1 MSLTDSIIEMATYNS
16 AMGLSIQLL
25 TPSTK
30 SLSEKLYESLRYF
43 NPNHDL
49 HNEHAKCL
57 QYYLRRWPRY

>member
-25 TPSTK
+25 TPSAK

-43 NPNHDL
+43 NPNDDI
-49 HNEHAKCL
+49 HNEHTKCL